1 MDHNLNVHHPYFFF
15 SFFFCWEWL
24 PMLCVLSLSLFTI
37 CGLSVPSCL
46 CVCLYQRWL
55 SCLLEEDHRAFSQ
68 RRIREMPAN
77 WDLRLSRLYNKSVFI
92 CNSYVFDKNHAPLR
106 CNKQKF
112 SHQDFFF
119 FHLVHKEKLLRLLE
133 GGKQE
138 IIIKTLISLK
148 VFKMLSFC
156 WCRWNF

>member
-1 MDHNLNVHHPYFFF
+1 
-15 SFFFCWEWL
+15 
-24 PMLCVLSLSLFTI
+24 
-37 CGLSVPSCL
+37 
-46 CVCLYQRWL
+46 
-55 SCLLEEDHRAFSQ
+55 
-68 RRIREMPAN
+68 MPAN

-138 IIIKTLISLK
+138 IIIKTLISVK

>member
-1 MDHNLNVHHPYFFF
+1 
-15 SFFFCWEWL
+15 
-24 PMLCVLSLSLFTI
+24 
-37 CGLSVPSCL
+37 
-46 CVCLYQRWL
+46 
-55 SCLLEEDHRAFSQ
+55 
-68 RRIREMPAN
+68 MPAN

-112 SHQDFFF
+112 SHRDFFV

-138 IIIKTLISLK
+138 IMIKTLISLK